1 MTRITGTKTQKHKK
15 NEENFILI
23 GILIGG
29 KQSYTGNNE
38 YISIEVFHVKCCY
51 GQNSHFHGGLYQA
64 KLIFQ

>member
-38 YISIEVFHVKCCY
+38 YISIEVFHVKC
-51 GQNSHFHGGLYQA
+51 
-64 KLIFQ
+64 